1 MRYLLDELMTYE
13 EGFGN
18 MLMSGRAPERHET
31 FMAASNPGDVASKH
45 DLLMLEVS
53 LVERI
58 QHMLG
63 SCSSIPENTPKKHQS
78 TTPGTCILL
87 CSIFFP

>member
-31 FMAASNPGDVASKH
+31 FMAASNPGDVALKH

-58 QHMLG
+58 QHMLD
-63 SCSSIPENTPKKHQS
+63 SCSPTPENTPKKHQS

-87 CSIFFP
+87 CSILFP